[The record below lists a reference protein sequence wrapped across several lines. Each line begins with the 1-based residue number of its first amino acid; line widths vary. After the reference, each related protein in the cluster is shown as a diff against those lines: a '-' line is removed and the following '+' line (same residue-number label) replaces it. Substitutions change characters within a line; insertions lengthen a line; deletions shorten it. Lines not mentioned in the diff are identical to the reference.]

1 MKTTGRLTRLQRPV
15 QLLSR
20 LLQGTVL
27 DRQSVAEML
36 GVKLAAADRQLRAL
50 AELKGVKRARQRGK
64 TLYSFEPPV
73 DQPTLASVVAAG
85 LGASFARL
93 FEGSAYM
100 TGMRVVRDE
109 LIARAPRRHRFR
121 RIDRKLL
128 FLLQGGEQ
136 ALHRDDNPLDEVIEG
151 LLEEKELRLYYE
163 DFHGRRERIVV
174 RPLSLMVYRQQ
185 LYLVALKG
193 KETLHL
199 YRVARILS
207 VRLGEPFAYPP
218 DYDPD
223 AVYRDSF
230 GVFIPSQAPVAVRV
244 RLSDKWRT
252 FVKSHRW
259 HPSQSVEED
268 GVTVRLTVCLCEE
281 LEQWI
286 LGFGEDAEVL
296 EPAALRTKI
305 ASRVRAAASQYR
317 G

>member
-20 LLQGTVL
+20 LLQGAVL

-36 GVKLAAADRQLRAL
+36 GVEVAAADRHLRAL

-73 DQPTLASVVAAG
+73 EQPTLASVVAAG

-100 TGMRVVRDE
+100 TGMQAVRNE

-121 RIDRKLL
+121 HIERKLL

-151 LLEEKELRLYYE
+151 VLEEKELKLSYE
-163 DFHGRRERIVV
+163 HFSGQRERIVV
-174 RPLSLMVYRQQ
+174 KPLSLMVYRQQ
-185 LYLVALKG
+185 LYLVAIKG
-193 KETLHL
+193 KEKPHP

-207 VRLGEPFAYPP
+207 AEIGAQFTYPA
-218 DYDPD
+218 DYNPD
-223 AVYRDSF
+223 AIYRDSF

-244 RLSDKWRT
+244 RLSDEWRT

-305 ASRVRAAASQYR
+305 ASRLRGAASQYR